1 MDIKPPIA
9 PYICSY
15 TNVISVAIETLM
27 SAKQAINDKLQGSV
41 AIYFR
46 CGGVVNNQI
55 RKSLLLSVSV
65 IFLNRKIFG
74 KVISK
79 NVIVSY
85 TFFVLWQCVGQFGF
99 VRVD

>member
-55 RKSLLLSVSV
+55 RKSLLLSESV
-65 IFLNRKIFG
+65 IF
-74 KVISK
+74 
-79 NVIVSY
+79 
-85 TFFVLWQCVGQFGF
+85 
-99 VRVD
+99 